1 MKYLTIALIAILS
14 LQACTSAEV
23 KPEATATAP
32 GINLD
37 SAKAAIAAS
46 NTLFGSS
53 WATNDSA
60 AFVARYSSDACINPP
75 NAPQMCG
82 STAIGAFFR
91 GGYTMGIR
99 KIQLTTKEVSAAD
112 PYVIETGEFQV
123 EADKGMVLDN
133 GKFIVIWKQENGQ
146 WKMFKDIW
154 NSNNPMPAPAK

>member
-1 MKYLTIALIAILS
+1 MKYLFVAFLAITS
-14 LQACTSAEV
+14 VQACTSSGE
-23 KPEATATAP
+23 KTETAAVTPA
-32 GINLD
+32 INLD

-46 NTLFGSS
+46 NAIFGSC

-82 STAIGAFFR
+82 SQAIGAFYR
-91 GGYTMGIR
+91 GGYAMGIR
-99 KIQLTTKEVSAAD
+99 KIQLTTKEVSSAD

-123 EADKGMVLDN
+123 EADKGLVLDN
-133 GKFIVIWKQENGQ
+133 GKFIVVWKKENGQ

-154 NSNNPMPAPAK
+154 NSNNPLPVPAK